1 MHLSVTST
9 LVVMIEF
16 PQVSGVQSSSRETTP
31 ALSNPS
37 VWILENEGLAYL
49 PRCQS
54 FLVVK

>member
-1 MHLSVTST
+1 MHLPVTST

-16 PQVSGVQSSSRETTP
+16 PQVSGVQSSRETTP